1 VTLNITDNQRGIS
14 HFTIIKILKKLSVKE
29 MNEFEKMVKSPFFNN
44 HTTLVKLFSELKKY
58 YPQFADKNITKEYLF
73 QIVNRGKKYDDKLF
87 RKYLS
92 RLNKLAEEYL
102 NILQTRLEN
111 CRKELNVLL
120 QLSRRDVNEAFSR
133 KLKEVE
139 KSIER
144 ENKIDGDSYL
154 LKHQLYTLKYN
165 HETTGKNITSKNED
179 LIESYDNLVNYFLF
193 FSGSFLTQVDS
204 NQYSYR
210 STEDKY
216 SFNILLDSDKIE
228 EYIEKIKKLRNTGNM
243 DRIFFFEI
251 ILNDLKMNSPDNGLN
266 SFKNLRTLV
275 YDNSDKLSDQM
286 LYYLLQRMN
295 VFCILESAKG
305 NLDMN
310 SEIFKNYK
318 MLLDKDLFNKDNTA
332 VLSLLDF
339 RIILSSALKNN
350 EYDWAEKFINEK
362 VNLLKEELRINVR
375 YFGNAVL
382 LFYKKNYPGALEQIS
397 RIKSESHP
405 VTVDIYIL
413 KLKIF
418 YMLGHY
424 DSAVSVEDSF
434 RHFVSGNKLL
444 SDFHKVT
451 LLNFLKYYKS
461 IIRLTLK
468 PDVSKLKKLL
478 SEIDSSTNTKE
489 KKWMTEITGDLLK
502 SE

>member
-1 VTLNITDNQRGIS
+1 MTLNNSENQKGIS

-29 MNEFEKMVKSPFFNN
+29 MNEFEKLVRSPFFNN
-44 HTTLVKLFSELKKY
+44 HTTLIKLFSELKKY
-58 YPQFADKNITKEYLF
+58 YPQFADKNITKEHLF
-73 QIVNRGKKYDDKLF
+73 HTINNGKRYDDKLF

-120 QLSRRDVNEAFSR
+120 QLSNRDVNEVYSR

-144 ENKIDGDSYL
+144 ENKIEGVDYL

-165 HETTGKNITSKNED
+165 HETTGNDITSKNED
-179 LIESYDNLVNYFLF
+179 LIASYDNLVNYFLF
-193 FSGSFLTQVDS
+193 FSSSFLTQVDS
-204 NQYSYR
+204 NQYSY
-210 STEDKY
+210 SSAEDKY
-216 SFNILLDSDKIE
+216 PLNILLDSSKIE
-228 EYIEKIKKLRNTGNM
+228 EYIEKTKKLNNTGNKN
-243 DRIFFFEI
+243 RIFFFEI
-251 ILNDLKMNSPDNGLN
+251 ILNDLKMNSPDDGLN
-266 SFKNLRTLV
+266 SFKKLKKLV
-275 YDNSDKLSDQM
+275 YKNSDKLSDPM
-286 LYYLLQRMN
+286 LYYLLQKMN

-305 NLDMN
+305 KLDMN
-310 SEIFKNYK
+310 REIFENYK
-318 MLLDKDLFNKDNTA
+318 MLMEKDLFNKDNTA

-339 RIILSSALKNN
+339 RVILSSALKNN

-362 VNLLKEELRINVR
+362 VHLLKEELRINVR
-375 YFGNAVL
+375 YYGNAVL
-382 LFYKKNYPGALEQIS
+382 LFYNKNYTGALEQIS
-397 RIKSESHP
+397 RIKYESHP
-405 VTVDIYIL
+405 ITVDIYIL

-434 RHFVSGNKLL
+434 RHFISGNKLI

-451 LLNFLKYYKS
+451 LRNFLKYFKS

-468 PDVSKLKKLL
+468 PEKARLIKLL
-478 SEIDSSTNTKE
+478 TEIDNSIKTKE
-489 KKWMTEITGDLLK
+489 KKWMTEIVRDLLK
-502 SE
+502 SD